1 MAERAALKNAGSRL
15 MGRLGIVLQERLRH
29 GWLFAALVFVN
40 APIIIVILVSFSS
53 SSVFDLPVNGLSLR
67 WYAKLANS
75 ESFTGPLVTSL
86 KVAFVATLLSVL
98 LGGLCALGLWRSK
111 FRGRELLIGFALSPM
126 MLPGVVIGISLLFYL
141 RSLGITNS
149 FVSLCIAHTVITIP
163 YAIRISLSGLSLFDA
178 GLIDAARTLGCSPR
192 AAVLR
197 VLVPNIA
204 PSLASAAVFSFLASL
219 DNYSI
224 ALFLGDV
231 YTVTLPI
238 QIINALSVGAD
249 PMLAAVSTILL
260 LSTLASFMLTER
272 LIGLQR
278 IAGA

>member
-1 MAERAALKNAGSRL
+1 MWRL
-15 MGRLGIVLQERLRH
+15 THILRDRLRG

-40 APIIIVILVSFSS
+40 APIIIVVLVSFSA
-53 SSVFDLPVNGLSLR
+53 SSVFDLPTTGVSLR
-67 WYAKLANS
+67 WYAKLAHS
-75 ESFTGPLVTSL
+75 QSFSGPLATSL
-86 KVAFVATLLSVL
+86 KVAVVATLLSVS
-98 LGGLCALGLWRSK
+98 LGGLCALGLWRSN
-111 FRGRELLIGFALSPM
+111 FRGREILIGGALSPM

-141 RSLGITNS
+141 RSLGITNA
-149 FVSLCIAHTVITIP
+149 FASLSIAHIVITIP
-163 YAIRISLSGLSLFDA
+163 YAIRITLSGLSLFDA
-178 GLIDAARTLGCSPR
+178 GLIDAARTLGCSPS
-192 AAVLR
+192 AAVRR

-204 PSLASAAVFSFLASL
+204 PSLASAAVFSFLASM

-238 QIINALSVGAD
+238 QIINDLSVGAD
-249 PMLAAVSTILL
+249 PMVAAVSTILL
-260 LSTLASFMLTER
+260 LGTLVSFIVTER